1 MATGWYVLHTYSGYE
16 NKIEKTIRMMLE
28 NGELDKSVVR
38 DVKVPSE
45 EVVEVKDGKKRT
57 QTRKFLPGYILV
69 EMDLG
74 DSGMGWKIP
83 CTKIKKIQGVTGFV
97 GTPADRRPQPLTGDE
112 ARAILQKSGEIKG
125 ERTVRTRQTFVPGE
139 QVKII
144 DGPFESFVGTIE
156 EVNQEKNKLKVMV
169 GIFGRNAPVEVDLLQ
184 VEKV

>member
-16 NKIEKTIRMMLE
+16 NKIEKTIRMMTD
-28 NGELDKSVVR
+28 NGELDKNVVR

-74 DSGMGWKIP
+74 DTEMGWKLP

-125 ERTVRTRQTFVPGE
+125 ERVVRTRQTFTPGE

-156 EVNQEKNKLKVMV
+156 EVNNEKNKLKVMV

>member
-16 NKIEKTIRMMLE
+16 NKIEKTIRMMME
-28 NGELDKSVVR
+28 NAELDKNVVC
-38 DVKVPSE
+38 DIKVPSE

-57 QTRKFLPGYILV
+57 QTRKFLPGYILI
-69 EMDLG
+69 EMNLPDAE
-74 DSGMGWKIP
+74 MGWKAP
-83 CTKIKKIQGVTGFV
+83 CSKIKKIQGVTGFV
-97 GTPADRRPQPLTGDE
+97 GTPADRKPQPLTGDE

-125 ERTVRTRQTFVPGE
+125 ERTVRTRQTFAAGE

>member
-16 NKIEKTIRMMLE
+16 NKIEKTIRMMTDS
-28 NGELDKSVVR
+28 GELDKNVVC
-38 DVKVPSE
+38 DVKVPCE

-69 EMDLG
+69 EMDLP
-74 DSGMGWKIP
+74 DADMGWKMP

-97 GTPADRRPQPLTGDE
+97 GTPADRKPQPLSGDE

-125 ERTVRTRQTFVPGE
+125 ERTVRTRQTFAAGE

-156 EVNQEKNKLKVMV
+156 EVNNEKNKLKVMV